1 MRSAPSCLPALLPF
15 CLSILVVPSLAE
27 AQGDWNGR
35 FRISANGGGQ
45 IAGGGVSQAFT
56 VQKNLE
62 PAPITFDFDASRTSW
77 FDGGIVAQIRG
88 RWAVGAA
95 VSFSAH
101 DADAGVKASIAHPF
115 FFNQARLVGGTLA
128 ATRTELA
135 VHLDAVYLLA
145 ARGRL
150 ELAVSGGASIFNATQ
165 TMITDVA
172 YTDTYPFDTATFASA
187 PAIGSTTTVGGFNVG
202 ADVTWKRWRRVGV
215 GALLRFAH
223 ASAAFAASPNNTAT
237 SDVGGLQAGGGVRLA
252 F

>member
-1 MRSAPSCLPALLPF
+1 MRAVSFCLPAFLPF
-15 CLSILVVPSLAE
+15 CVSLLFVPSPAG
-27 AQGDWNGR
+27 AQGVWNGR
-35 FRISANGGGQ
+35 FRIGANGGGQ
-45 IAGGGVSQAFT
+45 ISGGVVSQTFT

-77 FDGGIVAQIRG
+77 FDGGIVAHVRG

-101 DADAGVKASIAHPF
+101 EADGRVGASIPHPF
-115 FFNQARLVGGTLA
+115 FFNQPRPIGGTMA

-135 VHLDAVYLLA
+135 VHLDALYLLA
-145 ARGRL
+145 ARSRL

-165 TMITDVA
+165 TTITDVA
-172 YTDTYPFDTATFASA
+172 YTDTYPFDTATFTSA
-187 PAIGSTTTVGGFNVG
+187 STTRSTTMAGGFNVG
-202 ADVTWKRWRRVGV
+202 ADVTWKRWRRVGL

-223 ASAAFAASPNNTAT
+223 ASATFAANASNMAT
-237 SDVGGLQAGGGVRLA
+237 GDVGGLQAGGGVRFA

>member
-88 RWAVGAA
+88 RSAVGAA
-95 VSFSAH
+95 VCFSAH

-115 FFNQARLVGGTLA
+115 FFNHARLPCGTPA
-128 ATRTELA
+128 ATPTELA
-135 VHLDAVYLLA
+135 
-145 ARGRL
+145 G
-150 ELAVSGGASIFNATQ
+150 
-165 TMITDVA
+165 
-172 YTDTYPFDTATFASA
+172 P
-187 PAIGSTTTVGGFNVG
+187 
-202 ADVTWKRWRRVGV
+202 
-215 GALLRFAH
+215 LRA
-223 ASAAFAASPNNTAT
+223 
-237 SDVGGLQAGGGVRLA
+237 
-252 F
+252 

>member
-1 MRSAPSCLPALLPF
+1 MGCGPLCLPAFLTF
-15 CLSILVVPSLAE
+15 CLSLLFVPSLAE

-35 FRISANGGGQ
+35 FRISANGGEQ

-56 VQKNLE
+56 VEKNLE

-77 FDGGIVAQIRG
+77 FDGGIVAHVRG

-101 DADAGVKASIAHPF
+101 DAEARVGAGIPHPF
-115 FFNQARLVGGTLA
+115 FFNQPRAIGGTLA
-128 ATRTELA
+128 ATRTELT

-165 TMITDVA
+165 TMISDVA
-172 YTDTYPFDTATFASA
+172 YVDTYPFDTPTFASA
-187 PAIGSTTTVGGFNVG
+187 PATRSTTTAGGFNVS
-202 ADVTWKRWRRVGV
+202 ADVTWKRWRRAGI

-223 ASAAFAASPNNTAT
+223 ASATFAASPNNTTA